1 MKVEKAIGLLNM
13 GYVLVT
19 KMVEAKQVPGGGV
32 DPAYL
37 GGELVSPHEVPDST
51 DPMYHRLPEHGGGPT
66 QARKTKVTI
75 PVPPSIVA
83 GLVGSSILLSDEN
96 GYKSYVAAGVA
107 ANKKAA

>member
-1 MKVEKAIGLLNM
+1 MKVEKAVGLM
-13 GYVLVT
+13 AQGWVLVT
-19 KMVEAKQVPGGGV
+19 KEVPAKQIPGGGV

-51 DPMYHRLPEHGGGPT
+51 DPMFHRLPEHGGGPS
-66 QARKTKVTI
+66 QANTTKITI
-75 PVPPSIVA
+75 PVPPTIVT

-96 GYKSYVAAGVA
+96 GYKSYVAVGVA